1 MQRYITLCN
10 LVTISF
16 LYYNYDIHHFTM
28 YIGVGVGLIIII
40 SIIIL
45 EFLCYIIIIILSC
58 GGCELLIIAIILHI
72 VI

>member
-10 LVTISF
+10 LVTFSF
-16 LYYNYDIHHFTM
+16 LYYSNNNYDIHHFTM

-45 EFLCYIIIIILSC
+45 KFLLYYYYNIILWRM
-58 GGCELLIIAIILHI
+58 
-72 VI
+72 